1 MDENNVKLKGKTWSP
16 GTNYVCCLPFA
27 VKVILNR
34 SVHACAC
41 KPQNKSGI
49 KTFRARHDS
58 GKISFLKSKPSLVL
72 RPVRAIRVSGKGLER
87 SANSPNKFERWRHI
101 RYPKSPG
108 TTGNEA

>member
-34 SVHACAC
+34 SVQACAC
-41 KPQNKSGI
+41 KPQNKSGTKI
-49 KTFRARHDS
+49 FRARHDS

-72 RPVRAIRVSGKGLER
+72 RPVRAMRVSGKGLER
-87 SANSPNKFERWRHI
+87 SANCPNKFERWRHI